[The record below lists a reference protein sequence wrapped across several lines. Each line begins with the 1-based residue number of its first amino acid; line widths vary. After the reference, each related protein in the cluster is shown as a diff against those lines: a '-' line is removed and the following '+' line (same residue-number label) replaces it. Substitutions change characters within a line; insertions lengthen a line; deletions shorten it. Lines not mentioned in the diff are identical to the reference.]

1 MANPSRGIQYAP
13 DERAGM
19 VGRGLAPMGGVPAL
33 NNPLPPPVVP
43 KNGTGPDIL
52 GDGEINTNRTP
63 TPSQT
68 AMESSR
74 SRPTGRSDGQADRS
88 QAQEHPEVRDG
99 RALEGQDQG
108 QGRRGQRVLPDPR
121 PGPCTKRSGPL
132 DGKPVEA
139 QVRAK
144 VYARYPQLKK
154 GGKSK

>member
-63 TPSQT
+63 D
-68 AMESSR
+68 AL
-74 SRPTGRSDGQADRS
+74 SDRYG
-88 QAQEHPEVRDG
+88 
-99 RALEGQDQG
+99 
-108 QGRRGQRVLPDPR
+108 
-121 PGPCTKRSGPL
+121 
-132 DGKPVEA
+132 VEPISPNW
-139 QVRAK
+139 
-144 VYARYPQLKK
+144 PQ
-154 GGKSK
+154 